1 MSKSL
6 IKLKDYNSNFNL
18 ELYIK
23 DLNLDQ
29 QDNYFYVYNNFSN
42 NKFKSSSCK
51 NRSLI
56 TASKAKPYKQKG
68 TGRARR
74 GSKKSPLLVGGGV
87 VFGPQPRLP
96 KFSLN
101 KKFFPLLNRYLLNYI
116 SPKSFVVDFDFTDI
130 TVASFFNSF
139 PDFKNKKVS
148 FVTDINDIHLVNSLN
163 NINNFSFFNFNSYKL
178 PVLFS
183 SEFIVFTPNSLKQL
197 SYEVT

>member
-6 IKLKDYNSNFNL
+6 TKLKDYNTDFSL
-18 ELYIK
+18 
-23 DLNLDQ
+23 DLFTKGLNPDQ

-101 KKFFPLLNRYLLNYI
+101 NKFFSVLNRYILNFLSDKTY
-116 SPKSFVVDFDFTDI
+116 VVDFESKDLKI
-130 TVASFFNSF
+130 SSFFKSF
-139 PDFKNKKVS
+139 PDLRNKKVS
-148 FVTDINDIHLVNSLN
+148 FITDNSDINLVRTIGNVSSFHF
-163 NINNFSFFNFNSYKL
+163 FSSHTLKL

-183 SEFIVFTPNSLKQL
+183 SEYVVFTPNSLKQF
-197 SYEVT
+197 SSEVK